1 MPIRHSIR
9 YPAAAFGDRALHLDG
24 AAHRVEDAREFDE
37 HSVAGGLDDAA
48 LPERDLGIDQ
58 IATQAFETRECPFLV
73 RFHEPRIAGDIG
85 GEDRREPSRNR
96 LSAHHRLPAGSAS
109 RGRSVG
115 PYRSYGTIS
124 LIWDQID
131 PPY

>member
-37 HSVAGGLDDAA
+37 HAVAGGLDDAA

-58 IATQAFETRECPFLV
+58 IATQGFETRERPFLV
-73 RFHEPRIAGDIG
+73 RFHEPAVPDHIG
-85 GEDRREPSRNR
+85 GEDGGK
-96 LSAHHRLPAGSAS
+96 PAL
-109 RGRSVG
+109 
-115 PYRSYGTIS
+115 GTFFGH
-124 LIWDQID
+124 LLLWH
-131 PPY
+131 